1 MESLQK
7 PLGKSGDAQNGFLS
21 SARRATYGPS
31 TQAPQHCSLHLLGSG
46 ALQIPSRPG
55 EQRYPAKWRLLGY
68 CRLVHIGKKQPG
80 FLVHCW
86 CQTATLECKHG
97 KSNIWLWRVFRTLPD
112 SCEISAASS
121 THTLRVHTHKS
132 DNNLPIPD
140 QPQPAIPALPACLS
154 VSRSYFCQCT
164 HSPTLSGK
172 KCP

>member
-1 MESLQK
+1 MQK

-55 EQRYPAKWRLLGY
+55 EQRYPAKWRLVGY

-154 VSRSYFCQCT
+154 VSQSCQCT
-164 HSPTLSGK
+164 HSPTLSEK